1 VAFALQDTKQN
12 HSAFHLKATP
22 HHHMVSSK
30 KKREEQ
36 VAARLFSQKRVHV
49 WSRTPEL
56 LQQLAR
62 LLYDRCLRVWLR
74 AKSRE
79 CLPDE
84 IIKMTDE
91 ISRISNEI
99 TKMTDEILRM
109 PDEIKN
115 GVVTVTQH
123 DEVAES
129 L

>member
-1 VAFALQDTKQN
+1 
-12 HSAFHLKATP
+12 
-22 HHHMVSSK
+22 MYG
-30 KKREEQ
+30 
-36 VAARLFSQKRVHV
+36 
-49 WSRTPEL
+49 SRIPEL